1 MRIGR
6 VIDDFADL
14 LYDEA
19 VVIGLKV
26 VLADNQIHF
35 TAKEG
40 KFIHIVVADNDD
52 SCVGDVVFEEEVDLC
67 E

>member
-26 VLADNQIHF
+26 VLADN
-35 TAKEG
+35 
-40 KFIHIVVADNDD
+40 
-52 SCVGDVVFEEEVDLC
+52 
-67 E
+67 